1 MSFTS
6 VAIAGQAFAETNMG
20 ESFSIGN
27 ANYTGVVSMIA
38 SDPLLELQ
46 GIRPKQEGVIV
57 ANKAQF
63 ASAPAKR
70 ANLVY
75 SNTTYSVREV
85 ITDTQ
90 AYTLQIVELT

>member
-6 VAIAGQAFAETNMG
+6 VALAGQAFAETNMG
-20 ESFSIGN
+20 EAFTIGN

-57 ANKAQF
+57 ASKAQF
-63 ASAPAKR
+63 GTVPTKR
-70 ANLVY
+70 TNLVY
-75 SNTTYSVREV
+75 SSTTYSIREV

-90 AYTLQIVELT
+90 AFTLNIVELT